1 MTAGSKNDVPRCARM
16 GKVEAL
22 LVGAGRGGVALIHVF
37 RHYDWLWLKAVVDLD
52 KEAVGMKLA
61 ETMAI
66 PTYSNAGEVV
76 PGFDG
81 DLIIDV
87 TGDPALAPALLAM
100 RGNKTIDIISGK
112 AAKLLYDLVRDQIQH
127 QERIQQKVMQLELFK
142 AMLDISKQLDSTSEQ
157 RSLLDHGVQSSAQL
171 IVAHKALAVDCA
183 AADAN
188 IVGGIGFDTLPGHID
203 REFLVSMIERVKKHA
218 GDTCVEIP
226 EKLELAGVEGGFE
239 LAVPIYLDGVL
250 CYLMLF
256 QIPVPVTPA
265 TREMLETLVSHL
277 ELALIAH
284 RRFKSLEEMAYRDPL
299 TGLYNRRYFD
309 ERLAEEL
316 ERSRRLGSNELAL
329 MFMDLDHF
337 KELNDTLG
345 HAVGDKAL
353 KIIATAIHSRF
364 RPYDVLARYGGDEF
378 VAILPGVN
386 ESTLKI
392 ICERVLAAFDQQE
405 NESLAKLTEGEKLGL
420 SIGAALVRNGS
431 KLTAADV
438 LKQADEALYRAK
450 QGGRGTVEIVSIG
463 KKTATG

>member
-1 MTAGSKNDVPRCARM
+1 MATGGKNDVPRCARM

-22 LVGAGRGGVALIHVF
+22 LVGAGRGGVAILHVF
-37 RHYDWLWLKAVVDLD
+37 RHYDWLWLKAVIDID
-52 KEAVGMKLA
+52 KNAVGMKLA
-61 ETMAI
+61 ESMEI
-66 PTYSNAGEVV
+66 PTYSNAAEVV
-76 PGFDG
+76 PDFDG

-100 RGNKTIDIISGK
+100 RSNKSIDIISGK
-112 AAKLLYDLVRDQIQH
+112 AAKLLYDLVRDQIHH
-127 QERIQQKVMQLELFK
+127 QDRIQQKVMQLELFR
-142 AMLDISKQLDSTSEQ
+142 AMLDISKQLESTSEQ
-157 RSLLDHGVQSSAQL
+157 STLLDHGVQSSAQL

-183 AADAN
+183 ALDAN
-188 IVGGIGFDTLPGHID
+188 IVGGIGFDKLPKHID
-203 REFLVSMIERVKKHA
+203 REVLDRMIDRVKKRA
-218 GDTCVEIP
+218 GLTCVEIP
-226 EKLELAGVEGGFE
+226 EKLELSGIEGGFE
-239 LAVPIYLDGVL
+239 LAVPIYIDGVL

-256 QIPVPVTPA
+256 QIPLPVTQA

-277 ELALIAH
+277 ELALVAH

-309 ERLAEEL
+309 ERLEEEL

-353 KIIATAIHSRF
+353 KIIATAIHDRF
-364 RPYDVLARYGGDEF
+364 RPYDILARYGGDEF

-386 ESTLKI
+386 DKTLQV
-392 ICERVLAAFDQQE
+392 ICNRVLAAFDQQE
-405 NESLAKLTEGEKLGL
+405 NETLAKLMDGEKLGL
-420 SIGAALVRNGS
+420 SIGACLVRSGS
-431 KLTAADV
+431 KLGAADV

-450 QGGRGTVEIVSIG
+450 QAGRGTVEIVSIG
-463 KKTATG
+463 LKKPQ